1 MSFSIDESKVDKLMQ
16 VELMRYPP
24 PYAVSVASYAAP
36 ILVTPE
42 SKERLMTLRRYIE
55 ESGAPLKGADEIT
68 KEIDEMR
75 RGNR

>member
-1 MSFSIDESKVDKLMQ
+1 MSFSIDESKVEELMQ

-24 PYAVSVASYAAP
+24 PYAVPIASYAAP
-36 ILVTPE
+36 ILVTAE

-55 ESGAPLKGADEIT
+55 ESGAPLKGEDELT
-68 KEIDEMR
+68 KEIGEMR